1 MDKIVIRGQ
10 KRLNGEIEVHGSK
23 NSALP
28 ILAASA
34 LVNGVS
40 EIHNCPRLSD
50 VDAAI
55 RILEHLGC
63 KVARDGHTVTVDSTS
78 MHAFDIP
85 DDLMREMRSSV
96 VFLGAILG
104 RTGQARLSTP
114 GGCEIGLR
122 PIDLHIS
129 AMEQLG
135 AVLTEG
141 ASRLTFTAPQG
152 LTGARITLTFPS
164 VGATEN
170 IIIAAATAK
179 GRTILTN
186 AAREPEISDL
196 ADFLNGCG
204 AHIHGAGDSTVTIDG
219 TPHLTGTTHTVIP
232 DRIAASTYLLAAAM
246 TQGRICVRE
255 IVPAHLGALLPVL
268 TESGCDI
275 TVSGRWICLSAPPRL
290 RRVKMTRTMPYPG
303 FPTDVQAPLSAML
316 TIADGTSVI
325 VENIFES
332 RYKHAAELLRF
343 GAKISVEGRMEV
355 IEGVPYLTGTQT
367 VAPDLRSGFALI
379 LAGLAARGETTVRG
393 VEHIDRGYEAP
404 ELILQSLGAD
414 VKRIKENGTAEQ
426 RNSESAAAPQGSAP
440 TDESRADAVAPVDES
455 HADTVAAVTAVG
467 EPSADASADPP
478 NRDA

>member
-1 MDKIVIRGQ
+1 MENIIIHGQ
-10 KRLNGEIEVHGSK
+10 KRLHGEIEVHGSK

-28 ILAASA
+28 ILAATA

-55 RILEHLGC
+55 KILAHLGC
-63 KVARDGHTVTVDSTS
+63 RVSRTGHTVTVDAGGMS
-78 MHAFDIP
+78 DCEIP
-85 DDLMREMRSSV
+85 DALMREMRSSV

-104 RTGQARLSTP
+104 RAKEVRLSTP

-129 AMEQLG
+129 AMQQLG
-135 AVLTEG
+135 AELTEDAG
-141 ASRLTFTAPQG
+141 KLQFTAPKG
-152 LTGARITLTFPS
+152 LTGARITLAFPS

-179 GRTILTN
+179 GRTVIAN

-204 AHIHGAGDSTVTIDG
+204 ARIHGAGDSTVVIDG
-219 TPHLTGTTHTVIP
+219 VETLHGTSHTVIP
-232 DRIAASTYLLAAAM
+232 DRIAASTYLLAGAV
-246 TQGRICVRE
+246 TQGRICVRD

-268 TESGCDI
+268 KESGCDLRC
-275 TVSGRWICLSAPPRL
+275 SDRWICLSAPPRL
-290 RRVKMTRTMPYPG
+290 HRVKMTRTMPYPG

-316 TIADGTSVI
+316 TVADGTSVI

-332 RYKHAAELLRF
+332 RYKHAGELVRF
-343 GAKISVEGRMEV
+343 GAKISVEGRTEV
-355 IEGVPYLTGTQT
+355 IEGVPYLTGVHAT
-367 VAPDLRSGFALI
+367 APDLRGGFALVI
-379 LAGLAARGETTVRG
+379 AGLAAHGETVLGG

-404 ELILQSLGAD
+404 EAVLTALGAD
-414 VKRIKENGTAEQ
+414 VKRIQDYAREKQTLEQSVGADAHLRAAANEYHADFGNGET
-426 RNSESAAAPQGSAP
+426 SAAA
-440 TDESRADAVAPVDES
+440 ADA
-455 HADTVAAVTAVG
+455 AANA
-467 EPSADASADPP
+467 
-478 NRDA
+478 

>member
-1 MDKIVIRGQ
+1 MIRGQ

-55 RILEHLGC
+55 NILVHLGC
-63 KVARDGHTVTVDSTS
+63 RVTRDGHTVTVDSTS
-78 MHAFDIP
+78 MTNFEIP

-135 AVLTEG
+135 AVLNETVG
-141 ASRLTFTAPQG
+141 RLEFTAPQG

-170 IIIAAATAK
+170 IMIAAATAK
-179 GRTILTN
+179 GRTVLTN

-204 AHIHGAGDSTVTIDG
+204 AHIHGAGDSTIIIDG

-232 DRIAASTYLLAAAM
+232 DRIAASTYLLAGAM

-268 TESGCDI
+268 KESGCDL

-332 RYKHAAELLRF
+332 RYKHAGELLRF
-343 GAKISVEGRMEV
+343 GAKIGLEGRMEV
-355 IEGVPYLTGTQT
+355 IEGVPFLTGAQT
-367 VAPDLRSGFALI
+367 VAPDLRGGFALI
-379 LAGLAARGETTVRG
+379 LAGLAAHGETTVRG

-414 VKRIKENGTAEQ
+414 VKRIKEHGTAEQ
-426 RNSESAAAPQGSAP
+426 GNAESPQTSNSDAPI
-440 TDESRADAVAPVDES
+440 DAEI
-455 HADTVAAVTAVG
+455 ADTGNETADTHTN
-467 EPSADASADPP
+467 ADSDTERA
-478 NRDA
+478 